1 MNRQIVSFAFVL
13 LFAVCSVAQDIPKE
27 EIYGGYTFVRF
38 NASAPV
44 NAFTANGGVGSFQY
58 NFNKWIGLAAELGGV
73 HNGALSIG
81 SSGTFTPDQTA
92 FTYLFGPRVFLTR
105 PAWSPRS
112 WSSWPEA
119 CIIREVSLSLT
130 RSFL

>member
-1 MNRQIVSFAFVL
+1 MNKQIVSFAFVL
-13 LFAVCSVAQDIPKE
+13 LFAICSVAQDIPKE

-73 HNGALSIG
+73 HNGALSIS
-81 SSGTFTPDQTA
+81 SSGTLTPDQTA
-92 FTYLFGPRVFLTR
+92 FTYLFGPRVF
-105 PAWSPRS
+105 
-112 WSSWPEA
+112 
-119 CIIREVSLSLT
+119 
-130 RSFL
+130 F